1 MYILFLGFSQTQ
13 ASNSLTPILT
23 VLITAFVAYN
33 LYCMKRQDDTIAE
46 LRKETQTNFALV
58 NTKLD
63 TVNNNVSEI
72 KGFLMGYGKPK
83 PEPIPESEKE
93 IEKAA

>member
-33 LYCMKRQDDTIAE
+33 LYCMKRQDDAIAE
-46 LRKETQTNFALV
+46 LRKETQTNFVSV
-58 NTKLD
+58 NGKLD
-63 TVNNNVSEI
+63 SVSNNVSEI
-72 KGFLMGYGKPK
+72 KGFLMGYGKLK
-83 PEPIPESEKE
+83 PEPISDTEKE
-93 IEKAA
+93 TQKAA